1 MPPPR
6 PEYRLTD
13 YEETDNTQTFSL
25 EQTQQ
30 KAFESL
36 QNVLKCCVD
45 GSPLSMLS
53 STEANDMFAIAEQ
66 INVDRDA
73 KDENAAVGTGNV
85 KRIGQGP
92 EPSRSDNEDKKSFAD
107 YTVNIR
113 RIEHI
118 LRYYIH
124 EQALD
129 PFTPKG
135 LLRYAVKTFLLK
147 LETSSNEEPAA
158 FVRPHRL
165 STWDHNGQQYKIQPY
180 LIVNAGGKQKILSVH
195 KAIIKAHRGELQ
207 HTVFRIWIFDQTM
220 YAKAIEASSRYP
232 YMTDSAKEMMGWQ
245 VWEQTYDGNNDRSN
259 CSAMAFEC
267 ARILL
272 KGANPDCRVALKD
285 MRFQGMNFDSFEDF
299 ESFDYSPCFSAFIL
313 KSPQPLDR
321 HKQLTGASSKL
332 VKIAVQMTEESTN
345 PFKVGKNLTLNL
357 DQVYDKVGGKGE
369 KDRRQKRDALK
380 QVAQSFD
387 LWAEFCL
394 TVPEAK
400 ACSLTDRLKLMNK
413 TDPAKSNEV
422 VYDPVNYD
430 PGNYDPGNYDPGNY
444 AKQKAWN
451 SD

>member
-6 PEYRLTD
+6 PEYRPTDCDTD
-13 YEETDNTQTFSL
+13 YEETDNNQTFSL

-53 STEANDMFAIAEQ
+53 STEADDMFAIAEN

-73 KDENAAVGTGNV
+73 RYENAVVGTGNL
-85 KRIGQGP
+85 KKIGQGP
-92 EPSRSDNEDKKSFAD
+92 EPSRSDNKDKKSFAD

-147 LETSSNEEPAA
+147 LNTSSNEEPAA

-165 STWDHNGQQYKIQPY
+165 STRDVNGGYKIQPY

-195 KAIIKAHRGELQ
+195 KAIIKAHKGDDQ

-220 YAKAIEASSRYP
+220 YAKATEASSRSP
-232 YMTDSAKEMMGWQ
+232 HMTDSAKKMMGM
-245 VWEQTYDGNNDRSN
+245 ES
-259 CSAMAFEC
+259 
-267 ARILL
+267 L
-272 KGANPDCRVALKD
+272 GADVL
-285 MRFQGMNFDSFEDF
+285 
-299 ESFDYSPCFSAFIL
+299 
-313 KSPQPLDR
+313 
-321 HKQLTGASSKL
+321 
-332 VKIAVQMTEESTN
+332 
-345 PFKVGKNLTLNL
+345 
-357 DQVYDKVGGKGE
+357 
-369 KDRRQKRDALK
+369 
-380 QVAQSFD
+380 
-387 LWAEFCL
+387 
-394 TVPEAK
+394 
-400 ACSLTDRLKLMNK
+400 
-413 TDPAKSNEV
+413 
-422 VYDPVNYD
+422 
-430 PGNYDPGNYDPGNY
+430 
-444 AKQKAWN
+444 
-451 SD
+451 